1 MSRLDSMIRRLEAQR
16 ACIEWALRS
25 VEGLDGVILEL
36 GLGNGRTFDHLREH
50 AAQREIYVFERA
62 PAAHPDCTPSVPYL
76 IEGDF
81 RESLQ
86 NQRPILTQQA
96 VLAHCDIG
104 SGHSDRDRQLAI
116 DIGPILNDLL
126 RPGAIVLS
134 DQEFAVPE
142 WQMLPGPA
150 NVPKGRYFVYQ
161 KKNQS

>member
-25 VEGLDGVILEL
+25 VEALDGVILEL

-62 PAAHPDCTPSVPYL
+62 PAAHPDCTPSAPYL

-86 NQRPILTQQA
+86 NQRPILAQQA
-96 VLAHCDIG
+96 ALAHCDIG

-134 DQEFAVPE
+134 DQKFAVPE

-161 KKNQS
+161 KKHQS

>member
-86 NQRPILTQQA
+86 SQRPILTQQA
-96 VLAHCDIG
+96 ALAHCDIG

-134 DQEFAVPE
+134 DKDFAVPE
-142 WQMLPGPA
+142 CQMIPGPA
-150 NVPKGRYFVYQ
+150 NVTK
-161 KKNQS
+161 